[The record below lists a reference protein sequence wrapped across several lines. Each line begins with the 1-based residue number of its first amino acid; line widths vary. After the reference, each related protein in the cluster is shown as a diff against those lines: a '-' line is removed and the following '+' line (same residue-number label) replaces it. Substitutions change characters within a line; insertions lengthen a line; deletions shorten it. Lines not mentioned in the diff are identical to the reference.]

1 MKIKKII
8 PIMVIASAPLLG
20 FAQEQLKSGISLEN
34 LDRTAN
40 PGESFYQF
48 ACGGWMKNNPLP
60 AAYSR
65 YGKGRDKEGICQ
77 RYGHRVHP
85 PERHDGG
92 RGSQPVEGLR

>member
-1 MKIKKII
+1 
-8 PIMVIASAPLLG
+8 MVIASAPLLG

-65 YGKGRDKEGICQ
+65 YGSFDQLAQQQAYKHYSCRTGVKDIHTGQYRTEI
-77 RYGHRVHP
+77 
-85 PERHDGG
+85 ERF
-92 RGSQPVEGLR
+92 L